1 MYVIVNGVQMIVGY
15 ARVSTTEQLAGF
27 EAQLT
32 GLKEVGCE
40 KVFQEKVSAVKQR
53 DQLEAALEFIREGDT
68 FTVTKLDRLARS
80 TQHLLEIVGRLNAKG
95 ASLKVL
101 NIGLD
106 TTNPTGRLMLVMLG
120 AIAEFERELML
131 ERQKDGVQ
139 AAKAAGK
146 YHGRQPT
153 ARAKSAQILQL
164 LAQGKTRKEV
174 AETVGVGVAS
184 VYRVIA
190 DSRLAA

>member
-1 MYVIVNGVQMIVGY
+1 MIVGY
-15 ARVSTTEQLAGF
+15 ARTSTTEQVAGY
-27 EAQLT
+27 EAQLASLQ
-32 GLKEVGCE
+32 GAGCE
-40 KVFQEKVSAVKQR
+40 KIFKEQVSAVKQR
-53 DQLEAALEFIREGDT
+53 DQLDAALEFIREGDI

-80 TQHLLEIVGRLNAKG
+80 THHLLEIVAKLNIKG

-106 TTNPTGRLMLVMLG
+106 TTNATGKLMLVMLG

-139 AAKAAGK
+139 AAKLAGK

-153 ARAKSAQILQL
+153 ARAKSAQILKL
-164 LAQGKTRKEV
+164 LATGMSRREAA
-174 AETVGVGVAS
+174 AEAGVGIAS
-184 VYRVIA
+184 VYRILA
-190 DSRLAA
+190 NSRLAA

>member
-1 MYVIVNGVQMIVGY
+1 MIVGY

-27 EAQLT
+27 ESQLSS
-32 GLKEVGCE
+32 LREVGCE
-40 KVFQEKVSAVKQR
+40 KIFQEKVSAVKQR

-80 TQHLLEIVGRLNAKG
+80 TQHLLEIVAKLTAKG
-95 ASLKVL
+95 ASLKIL

-106 TTNPTGRLMLVMLG
+106 TTNPTGKLMLVMLG

-139 AAKAAGK
+139 AAKLAGK

-153 ARAKSAQILQL
+153 ARAKTDQILQL
-164 LAQGKTRKEV
+164 IAQGKTRKEV
-174 AETVGVGVAS
+174 AEAVGVGVAS
-184 VYRVIA
+184 VYRVLS
-190 DSRLAA
+190 DQKMAA